1 LIIDERNTQMQTA
14 FTVSAELGQGKTIT
28 LETGK
33 LAKQAD
39 GSVVARLGDTIVLVT
54 AVIDSPRPGLNFFP
68 LTVEY
73 REKFYAAGKIPGG
86 FIKRE
91 GRPTDK
97 EVLSA
102 RLIDRCIRPLFPD
115 GYKNEVQI
123 FCNVLSADPEH
134 DSDVLAGVAAS
145 AALMLAGAPYGG
157 PVGEVR
163 VGRLEGEWVI
173 NPSKEQLVDSDFN
186 LIVAGKAESIM
197 MVEGELGEVSE
208 DDLVSAI
215 AFAHEAI
222 KSLCQAQVALVA
234 KAGSKDPKEYTT
246 DVPSAELV
254 EKVRGFARSPIAELI
269 RGEYD
274 KQSFYGGVDQIKS
287 DALDALLGVQ
297 DSESGSVRAETTE
310 EGYTASD
317 IKKAVGEVEKEEL
330 RSMILDESRRLDGRR
345 PDEIRAI
352 WSEVSYLPRVH
363 GSAVFTRGETQA
375 LAATTLGSSRD
386 VQGVDQV
393 FDNEDKRFFLHYNFP
408 PFCTGEAK
416 PIRGTSRREVGHGY
430 LAERALKGIL
440 PSEEEFPYVLRIV
453 SEVLESNGSS
463 SMATVCAGCLSLMDA
478 GVPIRKPVAGIAMG
492 LVIENGKA
500 AVLSD
505 ILGTEDHLGDMD
517 FKVTGTAD
525 GITACQMDIK
535 VDGLSFDV
543 LRTALAQARD
553 GRLHILGKMAET
565 MTESREELS
574 PYAPRLYSVEI
585 DTEFI
590 GAIIGPGGK
599 VIQGIQ
605 RETET
610 KIDIDE
616 RDGKGYVTIA
626 ADNEEKAQLALTQIT
641 QIVAQ
646 PEVGQ
651 DYEGQIL
658 SVEPFGAIIEIMP
671 GKTGLLHVSEI
682 DYGYV
687 DNVEDYF
694 TAGDTVK
701 VKLLEIKDGGKLR
714 LSRKPFLEKPEG
726 FVERERPEGGR
737 GGRGGGGG
745 GGRGRDDRRGGGGG
759 GGGRR
764 DRN

>member
-1 LIIDERNTQMQTA
+1 MQKA
-14 FTVSAELGQGKTIT
+14 FTSQADIGQGKTIT

-39 GSVVARLGDTIVLVT
+39 GAVIARLGDTIVLAT
-54 AVIDSPRPGLNFFP
+54 AVVDSPRPGLNFFP

-73 REKFYAAGKIPGG
+73 REKFAAGGKIPGG

-91 GRPTDK
+91 GRPSDK

-115 GYKNEVQI
+115 GFKNEVQI
-123 FCNVLSADPEH
+123 ICNVLSADPDV

-145 AALMLAGAPYGG
+145 TALMIAGAPYGG

-163 VGRLEGEWVI
+163 VGRVDGNWLI
-173 NPSKEQLVDSDFN
+173 NPSQEELAESDFN
-186 LIVAGKAESIM
+186 LIVAGKADSIM

-208 DDLVSAI
+208 DDVVAAI
-215 AFAHEAI
+215 EFAHEAI
-222 KSLCQAQVALVA
+222 KSICEAQNALVA
-234 KAGSKDPKEYTT
+234 QAGAKAARDYDT
-246 DVPSAELV
+246 DVPPPELV
-254 EKVRGFARSPIAELI
+254 EKVEGMIGARIADLI
-269 RGEYD
+269 RGDYNKETFYD
-274 KQSFYGGVDQIKS
+274 GIDEIKS
-287 DALDALLGVQ
+287 YTLDQLLGAD
-297 DSESGSVRAETTE
+297 DSDAGTVRSDATD
-310 EGYTASD
+310 EGFTASE
-317 IKKAVGEVEKEEL
+317 IKKAVGEVEKGEI
-330 RSMILDESRRLDGRR
+330 RSMILNESRRLDGRR

-352 WSEVSYLPRVH
+352 WSEVGYLPRVH
-363 GSAVFTRGETQA
+363 GSAIFTRGETQA
-375 LAATTLGSSRD
+375 LASTTLGSSRD
-386 VQGVDQV
+386 AQGVDQI
-393 FDNEDKRFFLHYNFP
+393 FDNKDKRFFLHYNFP

-430 LAERALKGIL
+430 LAERALKPVM
-440 PSEEEFPYVLRIV
+440 PSEEDFPYVVRIV

-478 GVPIRKPVAGIAMG
+478 GVPIKKSVAGIAMG
-492 LVIENGKA
+492 LVVENGKTV
-500 AVLSD
+500 VLSD

-517 FKVTGTAD
+517 FKVAGTED

-535 VDGLSFDV
+535 IDGLSFDV
-543 LRTALAQARD
+543 LRTALGQARK
-553 GRLHILGKMAET
+553 GRLHILDKMAET
-565 MTESREELS
+565 MNAPREELS
-574 PYAPRLYSVEI
+574 PYAPRMYSVEI

-605 RETET
+605 RETDT

-616 RDGKGYVTIA
+616 RDNKGYVTITA
-626 ADNEEKAQLALTQIT
+626 SNEEKAQAALKQIKE
-641 QIVAQ
+641 IVAQ
-646 PEVGQ
+646 PEVGE

-658 SVEPFGAIIEIMP
+658 SVESFGAIIEIMP

-687 DNVEDYF
+687 DRVEDYF

-726 FVERERPEGGR
+726 YVERERPTRDHGGR
-737 GGRGGGGG
+737 R
-745 GGRGRDDRRGGGGG
+745 RDDRRRGD
-759 GGGRR
+759 GRR
-764 DRN
+764 DDRGGRDRDRRS

>member
-1 LIIDERNTQMQTA
+1 MQRA
-14 FTVSAELGQGKTIT
+14 FTSTADLGQGKSIT

-39 GSVVARLGDTIVLVT
+39 GAVVARLGDTMVLAT
-54 AVIDSPRPGLNFFP
+54 AVVDTPRPGLNFFP

-73 REKFYAAGKIPGG
+73 REKFAAGGKIPGG

-91 GRPTDK
+91 GRPSDK

-123 FCNVLSADPEH
+123 ICNVLSADPEI
-134 DSDVLAGVAAS
+134 DSDVVAGCAAS

-157 PVGEVR
+157 PVGKVR
-163 VGRLEGEWVI
+163 VGRVDGDWVI
-173 NPSKEQLVDSDFN
+173 NPTKTELLESDFN
-186 LIVAGKAESIM
+186 LIVAGKSDSIM
-197 MVEGELGEVSE
+197 MVEGELEEVSE
-208 DDLVSAI
+208 NDVVAAI
-215 AFAHEAI
+215 EFAHTAI
-222 KSLCQAQVALVA
+222 KSLCQAQNALVA
-234 KAGSKDPKEYTT
+234 EAGARAAKDYVT
-246 DVPSAELV
+246 DVPSPEAV
-254 EKVRGFARSPIAELI
+254 DKVRHMVSSKIAELI
-269 RGEYD
+269 RGDYD
-274 KQSFYGGVDQIKS
+274 KESFYGGVDKIKA
-287 DALDALLGVQ
+287 DTLDDLLGV
-297 DSESGSVRAETTE
+297 DDPDAGTSRADATE

-317 IKKAVGEVEKEEL
+317 IKKAVGQVEKEEL
-330 RSMILDESRRLDGRR
+330 RRMILDDSRRLDGRR
-345 PDEIRAI
+345 SDEIRPI
-352 WSEVSYLPRVH
+352 WSEVGYLPRVH
-363 GSAVFTRGETQA
+363 GSAIFTRGETQA
-375 LAATTLGSSRD
+375 LASSTLGSSRD
-386 VQGVDQV
+386 AQGVDQI
-393 FDNEDKRFFLHYNFP
+393 FDNVDKRFFLHYNFP

-430 LAERALKGIL
+430 LAERALKFVM
-440 PSEEEFPYVLRIV
+440 PTEEEFPYVIRIV

-478 GVPIRKPVAGIAMG
+478 GVPIKKSVAGIAMG
-492 LVIENGKA
+492 LVVENGKT
-500 AVLSD
+500 VILSD
-505 ILGTEDHLGDMD
+505 ILGTEDHIGDMD
-517 FKVTGTAD
+517 FKITGTED

-535 VDGLSFDV
+535 IDGLTFDV
-543 LRTALAQARD
+543 LRGALAQALE
-553 GRLHILGKMAET
+553 GRLHILSKMAET
-565 MTESREELS
+565 MDAPREELS
-574 PYAPRLYSVEI
+574 PHAPRMYSVEI

-605 RETET
+605 RETDT

-616 RDGKGYVTIA
+616 RDNKGYVTITA
-626 ADNEEKAQLALTQIT
+626 SNEEKAQLALTQIK

-646 PEVGQ
+646 PEVGE

-658 SVEPFGAIIEIMP
+658 SVQPFGAIIEIMP

-687 DNVEDYF
+687 EKVEDYF
-694 TAGDTVK
+694 TVGDTVK

-726 FVERERPEGGR
+726 YVERERPSGGH
-737 GGRGGGGG
+737 
-745 GGRGRDDRRGGGGG
+745 GGRGRDDRRGGR
-759 GGGRR
+759 GRR
-764 DRN
+764 DDRDRDRRN

>member
-1 LIIDERNTQMQTA
+1 MQKAFYSTA
-14 FTVSAELGQGKTIT
+14 DLGQDKVIT
-28 LETGK
+28 LETGR

-39 GSVVARLGDTIVLVT
+39 GAVVARLGDTMVLAT
-54 AVIDSPRPGLNFFP
+54 AVIGSVRPGLDFFP

-73 REKFYAAGKIPGG
+73 RENFSAGGKIPGG

-91 GRPTDK
+91 GRPSDK
-97 EVLSA
+97 EVLSG

-115 GYKNEVQI
+115 GFRNETQI
-123 FCNVLSADPEH
+123 ICNVISADPEH
-134 DSDVLAGVAAS
+134 DSDVVAGVAAS
-145 AALMLAGAPYGG
+145 TALMLAGAPFGG

-163 VGRLEGEWVI
+163 VGRVNGEWVI
-173 NPSKEQLVDSDFN
+173 NPSREVLPESDFN

-197 MVEGELGEVSE
+197 MVEGELDEVSE
-208 DDLVSAI
+208 EDVVSAI
-215 AFAHEAI
+215 GFAHSAI
-222 KSLCQAQVALVA
+222 KSICAAQLKLVA
-234 KAGSKDPKEYTT
+234 EAGSKAPKEYVTEI
-246 DVPSAELV
+246 PAAELID
-254 EKVRGFARSPIAELI
+254 KVRGMVSADISELI
-269 RGEYD
+269 RSDYD
-274 KQSFYGGVDQIKS
+274 KQSFYGGIDKIKS
-287 DALDALLGVQ
+287 DTLDALLGV
-297 DSESGSVRAETTE
+297 DDPVAGTVRADATE
-310 EGYTASD
+310 EGFRAAD
-317 IKKAVGEVEKEEL
+317 IKKAVRLAEKDEL
-330 RSMILDESRRLDGRR
+330 RAMILNDRRRLDGRA
-345 PDEIRAI
+345 PDQIRDI
-352 WSEVSYLPRVH
+352 WSEVGYLPRVH
-363 GSAVFTRGETQA
+363 GSAIFTRGETQA
-375 LAATTLGSSRD
+375 LATTTLGSSRD
-386 VQGVDQV
+386 VQAIDQV
-393 FDNEDKRFFLHYNFP
+393 FDNVDKRFFLHYNFP

-430 LAERALKGIL
+430 LAERAIKGVL
-440 PSEEEFPYVLRIV
+440 PSEEDFPYVVRIV

-463 SMATVCAGCLSLMDA
+463 SMATVCAGCLSLLDA
-478 GVPIRKPVAGIAMG
+478 GVPIRKSVAGIAMG
-492 LVIENGKA
+492 LVVENDNA
-500 AVLSD
+500 VVLSD

-543 LRTALAQARD
+543 LRSALLQAKE

-565 MTESREELS
+565 MTEPRAELS
-574 PYAPRLYSVEI
+574 PYSPRLYSVEI

-605 RETET
+605 RDTDT
-610 KIDIDE
+610 KIDIVE
-616 RDGKGYVTIA
+616 RDNKGFVTIA
-626 ADNEEKAQLALTQIT
+626 ASNEEKAQLALTQIK
-641 QIVAQ
+641 QIVSQ
-646 PEVGQ
+646 PEVGE

-687 DNVEDYF
+687 ENVEDYF

-726 FVERERPEGGR
+726 FVERERPSGGDR
-737 GGRGGGGG
+737 
-745 GGRGRDDRRGGGGG
+745 GGRGRDDRRGGGGRGQGG
-759 GGGRR
+759 GGGRGR
-764 DRN
+764 DRRN